1 MGAAIKAEIRK
12 LLTTRL
18 WWGMAIG
25 IIVLGAGIAALV
37 AGFGGNTGESPDGSG
52 SGGGQSALER
62 ASGVYTAGI
71 GVGYLLLLVIGI
83 LTIGM
88 EYRHKTITSALLATP
103 SRVRL
108 IGAKIVALLIFGV
121 FYGVVFLVAS
131 VGAGGAILAV
141 KGEQVFPEPATLGR
155 TLLLSLLVL
164 GLWALIGLGLGI
176 LIPNQVAALLIGV
189 GLAFIVEP
197 IAGAI
202 LSTQSWGQTVS
213 NYFPSRATGAI
224 LDQTQAANGPD
235 VAELLTW
242 WQGSLVLLAYAVVF
256 AGIGMILTQR
266 RDIL

>member
-1 MGAAIKAEIRK
+1 MGAAIKSEIRK

-37 AGFGGNTGESPDGSG
+37 AGFGGNSANSPE
-52 SGGGQSALER
+52 GGGDAQSALER

-71 GVGYLLLLVIGI
+71 GIGYLLLLVIGI

-108 IGAKIVALLIFGV
+108 IGAKVVALLLFGA
-121 FYGVVFLVAS
+121 FYGVIFLVAS
-131 VGAGGAILAV
+131 VGAGGGILAL
-141 KGEQVFPEPATLGR
+141 KGEPVFPEPATLGR

-202 LSTQSWGQTVS
+202 LSTQSWGETVS
-213 NYFPSRATGAI
+213 NYFPSRATAAI
-224 LDQTQAANGPD
+224 LDQTQGGGGPG
-235 VAELLTW
+235 VAELLSW
-242 WQGSLVLLAYAVVF
+242 WQGSLVLIAYAVVF
-256 AGIGMILTQR
+256 AAIGTILTQR

>member
-1 MGAAIKAEIRK
+1 MGGAIKAEVRK
-12 LLTTRL
+12 LTTTRL

-37 AGFGGNTGESPDGSG
+37 AGLGNGGPEGSG
-52 SGGGQSALER
+52 IEPQSPLDR
-62 ASGVYTAGI
+62 ATGVYTSGI
-71 GVGYLLLLVIGI
+71 GFGYLLLLVIGI

-108 IGAKIVALLIFGV
+108 IGAKIVALLLFGV

-131 VGAGGAILAV
+131 VGAGGAILAA
-141 KGEQVFPEPATLGR
+141 KGEPVFPEPGTLGR
-155 TLLLSLLVL
+155 TLALSLLVL

-197 IAGAI
+197 IAATI
-202 LSTQSWGQTVS
+202 LANVSWGDTAA

-224 LDQTQAANGPD
+224 LSQTQGGGGAGIED
-235 VAELLTW
+235 LLNW
-242 WQGSLVLLAYAVVF
+242 WQGSLVLIAYAVVF
-256 AGIGMILTQR
+256 AVIGMILTQR